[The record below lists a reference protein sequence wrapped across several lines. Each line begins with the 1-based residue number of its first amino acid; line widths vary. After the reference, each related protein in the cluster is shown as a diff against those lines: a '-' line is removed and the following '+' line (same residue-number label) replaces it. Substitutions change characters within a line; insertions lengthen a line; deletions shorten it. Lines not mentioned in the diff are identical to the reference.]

1 MKTIQAVYNSLLSTS
16 LRQTPQRPPPHVNC
30 KEMSGFRGLPM
41 TMHTQVTAHKELFL
55 AVWHVHSKRPVVISS
70 SSGRQSCGKGRQ
82 AINQQLLLYIV
93 SIHMSILCNT
103 VDLEIFIVKIF
114 GGLYKPQK

>member
-1 MKTIQAVYNSLLSTS
+1 
-16 LRQTPQRPPPHVNC
+16 
-30 KEMSGFRGLPM
+30 M

-55 AVWHVHSKRPVVISS
+55 AVWHVHSKHPVVISS